1 MDITGTS
8 IVLFALA
15 FFTLIIIIKG
25 FRVVNQSEVMVV
37 ERLGKFYKLLNPG
50 VHIIIPL
57 VDVPRKFLSKT
68 GYRKTID

>member
-25 FRVVNQSEVMVV
+25 FRVVNQSEVMVI

-57 VDVPRKFLSKT
+57 VDVPPEIFIKNGLPKNH
-68 GYRKTID
+68 